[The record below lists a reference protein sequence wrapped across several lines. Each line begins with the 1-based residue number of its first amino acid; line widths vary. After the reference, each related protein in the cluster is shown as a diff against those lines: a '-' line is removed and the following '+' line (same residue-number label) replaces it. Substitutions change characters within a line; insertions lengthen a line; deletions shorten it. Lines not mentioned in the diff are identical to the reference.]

1 MAEPMIE
8 VEVAYAA
15 VDDQALILLQVPIG
29 TTATQAVELSGIA
42 QRFPQVDFSQCPMG
56 IFANLLDSPATH
68 VLHAGDRIELY
79 RPLQADPK
87 EVRRMRAA
95 KAAEARKVR

>member
-15 VDDQALILLQVPIG
+15 VDDQALILLQVPVG

-42 QRFPQVDFSQCPMG
+42 QRFLQVDFSQCPMG
-56 IFANLLDSPATH
+56 IFANLLDSPVTH

-95 KAAEARKVR
+95 KAAKARKAR

>member
-15 VDDQALILLQVPIG
+15 VDDQALILLQVPVG

-56 IFANLLDSPATH
+56 IFANLLDSSVTH

>member
-29 TTATQAVELSGIA
+29 TIATQAVELSGIA